1 MYQSSYAAAW
11 YLTESPEWD
20 HSITPGC
27 AAQALL
33 RLPVFHLLSASLLLL
48 SPLLL
53 RLLLLLPAFFFS
65 PAGGVIKSHI
75 TDDQRAA
82 LTARC

>member
-27 AAQALL
+27 TTQALL

-48 SPLLL
+48 SSLLL
-53 RLLLLLPAFFFS
+53 RLLLPAFFS

-75 TDDQRAA
+75 TDDRRAA